1 MFTVKLHSCLESR
14 VLFLHNNKNKNN
26 NKVNDSTRYISWLCC
41 CSSWCLVLL
50 LSLFGHADYV
60 KLNVHMIQS
69 EFFIG
74 SMVKPN

>member
-1 MFTVKLHSCLESR
+1 M
-14 VLFLHNNKNKNN
+14 LFLHNNKNKNN

-74 SMVKPN
+74 SMVKAN